1 MSEKISRLNEPKG
14 PTGGSK
20 EQKSTRINARM
31 QWMAD
36 LVCAI
41 LDAQNAKR
49 PSSNLKK
56 NNQRLSRCGR
66 VSRWGALFSALAS

>member
-56 NNQRLSRCGR
+56 D
-66 VSRWGALFSALAS
+66 